1 MTPPP
6 TDYQDAWNRLA
17 ATPES
22 ALMHVAGYT
31 DEAELAKSTDISIEL
46 LRLTVGI
53 LPTDAFLEIGCGVG
67 RVGQQLAPRVRRWI
81 GCDVSTNMLQHAGQR
96 LLGLSNVELV
106 PISGYDLAPIPDA
119 SLDAVY
125 CTVVFMH
132 LQEWD
137 RFAYVKEAYRVLKPG
152 GRFFCDNA
160 NLESAAGWEVFLASA
175 AIPAAQRPLHISR
188 CSTVPELICYLNK
201 AGFQQVQTI
210 CPGVWVIA
218 WGVK

>member
-1 MTPPP
+1 MSSPP

-17 ATPES
+17 VTPES
-22 ALMHVAGYT
+22 ALLHVAGYT
-31 DEAELAKSTDISIEL
+31 DEAELRKATDISLEL
-46 LRLTVGI
+46 LRLTIGI
-53 LPTDAFLEIGCGVG
+53 RPADSVLEIGCGVG
-67 RVGQQLAPRVRRWI
+67 RVGQQLAPLVRRWI
-81 GCDVSTNMLQHAGQR
+81 GCDVSPNMLKHAARR
-96 LLGLSNVELV
+96 LEGLSNVELV
-106 PISGYDLAPIPDA
+106 PISGYDLAPVADA

-137 RFAYVKEAYRVLKPG
+137 RYAYVREAYRVLKPG

-175 AIPAAQRPLHISR
+175 AIPPDQRPLHISR
-188 CSTVPELICYLNK
+188 CSTAPELTRYLAK